1 VRWLAVIVLAP
12 VLVVAGCGGSKQSS
26 SSTVAVAGAQ
36 TTQQFLSPSF
46 KGSAN
51 AIARQVSAQVAALQ
65 KNVRANAQIGSSLQ
79 KANCTGTVN
88 TQLTQRAKSQ
98 QEKQIAKALAG
109 ACGDIAKALHD
120 ANQGNAAQ
128 AKQLASQA
136 LSQAKL
142 ATSATR

>member
-1 VRWLAVIVLAP
+1 MTRLALSLALLALVL
-12 VLVVAGCGGSKQSS
+12 AGCGGSKHAA
-26 SSTVAVAGAQ
+26 STVVVAGAQ

-51 AIARQVSAQVAALQ
+51 SIARQVSAQVAA
-65 KNVRANAQIGSSLQ
+65 VRHNLKANAQVGNALQ

-88 TQLTQRAKSQ
+88 TQLTQRAHSQ

-109 ACGDIAKALHD
+109 ACGDLTRAL
-120 ANQGNAAQ
+120 QAADKGDGSQ

-136 LSQAKL
+136 LAQAQL
-142 ATSATR
+142 AGRAAR